1 MHRYDIKVIPRK
13 YHARFISIIFLI
25 PFGYSNNITLTLGI
39 ISNRMAKTG
48 KKEEKKLLLRLPLKI
63 AKAVE
68 KRAADNQRSLNGQI
82 VYELTI
88 TN

>member
-1 MHRYDIKVIPRK
+1 
-13 YHARFISIIFLI
+13 
-25 PFGYSNNITLTLGI
+25 
-39 ISNRMAKTG
+39 MAKPG

-82 VYELTI
+82 VYELDSK
-88 TN
+88 

>member
-1 MHRYDIKVIPRK
+1 
-13 YHARFISIIFLI
+13 
-25 PFGYSNNITLTLGI
+25 
-39 ISNRMAKTG
+39 MAKTG
-48 KKEEKKLLLRLPLKI
+48 KKDEKKLLLRLPLKI